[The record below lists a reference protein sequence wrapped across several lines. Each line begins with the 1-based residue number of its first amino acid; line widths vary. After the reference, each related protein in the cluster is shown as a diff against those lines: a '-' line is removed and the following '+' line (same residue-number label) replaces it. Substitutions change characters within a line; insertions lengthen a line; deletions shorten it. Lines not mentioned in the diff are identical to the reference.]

1 MSSTSLIACQQ
12 RRRSAWAKLIV
23 SSALMCW
30 GVQAVAQSRNFS
42 VDVFASAGF
51 TSNAFLVDDGS
62 TSTGFV
68 EASVQPRFVL
78 LDEQGA
84 TSIQGFARNT
94 QYLERF
100 GSSQSYG
107 VQADSNRRL
116 TETLSAR
123 AYGGFESIILG
134 ERGFR
139 NELLGVEPVTVPAVQ
154 PIDPVPGA
162 QPLPVPPPQPTAVL
176 PTDVFTDVG
185 LIGLRTRQNQF
196 RAGGG
201 LSYQLSTVDSVS
213 VDANVIRSDY
223 GNDNNDD
230 DNVNARQFLSDHL
243 GYGATLGYSRALS
256 EQTQVG
262 ARLSA
267 QKGDYD
273 EPGFSSSVYQPQLT
287 ISTRVSP
294 LWTVSGAA
302 GLMFVK
308 SRTPFGTSNS
318 TGLSG
323 NVNGCR
329 RGETSNLCLSAYR
342 DATATGIGGV
352 SKVLGA
358 DVNYSYRLN
367 QTDSLRASA
376 SYSKSDLTGDLSR
389 VVQDNELA
397 RRFSSSYVNANVSY
411 DRAFS
416 RRLTGGATLGYRDVF
431 DSGFET
437 SGDISGQVFI
447 RARFGDIQ

>member
-1 MSSTSLIACQQ
+1 MNMANLIGRD
-12 RRRSAWAKLIV
+12 RRRRRRKAELIV

-30 GVQAVAQSRNFS
+30 ATGAAAQSQTFS
-42 VDVFASAGF
+42 VDAFASAGF
-51 TSNAFLVDDGS
+51 TSNAFLVNDGS

-68 EASVQPRFVL
+68 EASVQPRFGLV
-78 LDEQGA
+78 DEQGA
-84 TSIQGFARNT
+84 TFIQAFARNT
-94 QYLERF
+94 QYLDRF

-107 VQADSNRRL
+107 IQADSNRRL
-116 TETLSAR
+116 TEKLSAR
-123 AYGGFESIILG
+123 VYAGFDSIILG
-134 ERGFR
+134 ERGLG
-139 NELLGVEPVTVPAVQ
+139 NNLLGAEPVTVPTTPPV
-154 PIDPVPGA
+154 DPVSGA
-162 QPLPVPPPQPTAVL
+162 QPIPTPPPQPTVVL

-201 LSYQLSTVDSVS
+201 LSYQLTEIDSIS
-213 VDANVIRSDY
+213 ADANIIRSDY
-223 GNDNNDD
+223 GDSR
-230 DNVNARQFLSDHL
+230 AGQLLSDYL

-256 EQTQVG
+256 TQTQVG

-273 EPGFSSSVYQPQLT
+273 ETGFSSSVYQPQLT

-294 LWTVSGAA
+294 LWTVSAAA

-308 SRTPFGTSNS
+308 SRTPLGTDNS
-318 TGLSG
+318 TGFSG

-329 RGETSNLCLSAYR
+329 AGETSSLCLSAYR

-352 SKVLGA
+352 SKIVGA
-358 DVNYSYRLN
+358 GVDYSYRLN
-367 QTDSLRASA
+367 QTDSIRASA
-376 SYSKSDLTGDLSR
+376 SYSKSDLTG
-389 VVQDNELA
+389 ELTSVIGDDELV

-447 RARFGDIQ
+447 RARFGDLQ

>member
-1 MSSTSLIACQQ
+1 MSAASLTGHDQ
-12 RRRSAWAKLIV
+12 RRRRAKIKLIV

-30 GVQAVAQSRNFS
+30 GTGAVAQSRVFS

-51 TSNAFLVDDGS
+51 TSNAFLVDEGS

-78 LDEQGA
+78 VDEQGA
-84 TSIQGFARNT
+84 TSIQAFARNT

-107 VQADSNRRL
+107 IQANSDRRL

-123 AYGGFESIILG
+123 AYAGFESTILG

-139 NELLGVEPVTVPAVQ
+139 NNLLGAEPVTVPAT
-154 PIDPVPGA
+154 PPLDPVSGA
-162 QPLPVPPPQPTAVL
+162 QPIPVPPPQPTVVL
-176 PTDVFTDVG
+176 PTDIFTDVG

-201 LSYQLSTVDSVS
+201 VSYQLSSVDSIS
-213 VDANVIRSDY
+213 ADANIIRSDY
-223 GNDNNDD
+223 GNGR
-230 DNVNARQFLSDHL
+230 VRQFLSDYL

-256 EQTQVG
+256 TQTQVG
-262 ARLSA
+262 ARVSA

-287 ISTRVSP
+287 LSTRVSP
-294 LWTVSGAA
+294 LWTVSAAA
-302 GLMFVK
+302 GMMFVK
-308 SRTPFGTSNS
+308 SRTPLGTDSS

-323 NVNGCR
+323 NINGCR
-329 RGETSNLCLSAYR
+329 RGESGNLCLNAYR

-352 SKVLGA
+352 SRVLGA
-358 DVNYSYRLN
+358 GADYSYRLN
-367 QTDSLRASA
+367 QTDSIRASA
-376 SYSKSDLTGDLSR
+376 SYSKSDLTGELSN
-389 VVQDNELA
+389 VIGDDELE

-416 RRLTGGATLGYRDVF
+416 RRLTGGASLGYRDVF